1 MSRNKIRATRFNGK
15 GSKSFR
21 LKFLLIFLTP
31 ILLSSLYIWQRV
43 TVITLSAQTKELK
56 VRIKQQERTL
66 NYMQIEETKLSS
78 IDRIQ
83 KTVEDMGFV
92 QPPVNSIG
100 LIQES
105 FDSTSIK
112 KLEEK
117 ENVWAKLRA
126 LKKNLLFGDK
136 VEAKEIKHER

>member
-1 MSRNKIRATRFNGK
+1 LSRNKIRATRFNGK

>member
-1 MSRNKIRATRFNGK
+1 LGRNKIRATRFDRK

-43 TVITLSAQTKELK
+43 TVITLSAQTKELRVK
-56 VRIKQQERTL
+56 IKQQEKTL

-83 KTVEDMGFV
+83 KKVEDMGFV
-92 QPPVNSIG
+92 QPPMNSIA

-112 KLEEK
+112 KLEAK
-117 ENVWAKLRA
+117 ENVWAKLRS

>member
-1 MSRNKIRATRFNGK
+1 MSRNKIRATRFDGK

-21 LKFLLIFLTP
+21 LKLILIFLAP

-43 TVITLSAQTKELK
+43 TVITLSAQTKELRVK
-56 VRIKQQERTL
+56 IKQQEKTL
-66 NYMQIEETKLSS
+66 TYLQIEATKLSS
-78 IDRIQ
+78 MDRIQ

-92 QPPVNSIG
+92 QPSVNSIG

-105 FDSTSIK
+105 SDSTYLK
-112 KLEEK
+112 QFDLK
-117 ENVWAKLRA
+117 ENIWVKLRN